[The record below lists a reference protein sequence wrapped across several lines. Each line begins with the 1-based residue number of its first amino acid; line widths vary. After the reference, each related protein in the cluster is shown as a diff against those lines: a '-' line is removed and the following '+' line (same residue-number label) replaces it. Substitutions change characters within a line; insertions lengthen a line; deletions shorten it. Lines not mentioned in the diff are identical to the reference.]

1 MRRFLFY
8 ALWFSIKKLDRVGE
22 RPPPRHYIKKR
33 PSWPRPR
40 NPPNPGSWSW
50 VWCHVP
56 GTVTQRAGTKLTT
69 QPPGSGATFLG
80 PLPTGPGPGWLH
92 SPSHQEHSE
101 GGFFPQAGE
110 IRPGGG
116 SNPPPAGA
124 AGCAQ
129 TNWANNLRSYGF
141 PFIYSQHISMP
152 YSSLCSLICLKHW
165 VVLAHCYSPS
175 FSSFCLFWAAG
186 MWLDYNIRWLYT
198 FKHHIVWPQHAPQLG
213 FSSP

>member
-1 MRRFLFY
+1 MP
-8 ALWFSIKKLDRVGE
+8 IGTTVNKKKNSTGRGKD
-22 RPPPRHYIKKR
+22 
-33 PSWPRPR
+33 RPR
-40 NPPNPGSWSW
+40 GIILRRGQVDPGRET
-50 VWCHVP
+50 P
-56 GTVTQRAGTKLTT
+56 RTPALDL
-69 QPPGSGATFLG
+69 GSGATFLG
-80 PLPTGPGPGWLH
+80 PLPNGPGPSWQLTTFLRPLPTGPGPGWLH

-101 GGFFPQAGE
+101 EGFFQQAGE

-129 TNWANNLRSYGF
+129 TDWANNLRPYGF